1 MYEKISESPARK
13 EKVSRV
19 KTKILSEI
27 DAMSQNIRED
37 ITAFPPEMNEE
48 DSVDWNLLIA
58 REFNLCR
65 LREYIGEENTFM
77 DYRVKYEEKDVIV
90 YIVSDMDLNIWLQE
104 NYNFPFNLLCKMEE
118 EKLYDVFPLLDDE
131 FFGYEFTSVFDR
143 ARYEMKMERKVQA
156 GR

>member
-1 MYEKISESPARK
+1 MYEKISVSPARR
-13 EKVSRV
+13 EKVNRV

-27 DAMSQNIRED
+27 DIMSQNIRED
-37 ITAFPPEMNEE
+37 ITAFSSEINEE
-48 DSVDWNLLIA
+48 DLVDWNLLIA
-58 REFNLCR
+58 REFNLSR
-65 LREYIGEENTFM
+65 LREYIGEDNTFM
-77 DYRVKYEEKDVIV
+77 DYHAKYGETDTII

-131 FFGYEFTSVFDR
+131 FFGYEFTSIYDR
-143 ARYEMKMERKVQA
+143 ARYEMKMDREVQA